1 MRDEVLSQICR
12 CANAF
17 DFQSSDWNQSIPKNQ
32 VGILVRESSA
42 YTGIED
48 GFDYECVLAQLDK
61 NSESYE
67 HAPDVAE
74 IPPSSSGVK
83 FTLVMGNEYGDRRLF
98 SHVPRPDEVSH
109 LELCTAMTSR
119 ITPEAGE
126 RVDRCNV
133 RFQRT
138 VFTLLRL
145 INPLSLT

>member
-1 MRDEVLSQICR
+1 MLHQICR

-17 DFQSSDWNQSIPKNQ
+17 DFQSSTWNQSITKDQ
-32 VGILVRESSA
+32 VGLLVRESSI

-48 GFDYECVLAQLDK
+48 GFDYECILAQIDK

-74 IPPSSSGVK
+74 IPQSSSGVK

-98 SHVPRPDEVSH
+98 SHVPRPNEVSH
-109 LELCTAMTSR
+109 LELCTAMISR
-119 ITPEAGE
+119 ITPEAGD

-138 VFTLLRL
+138 VYTLLRL

>member
-1 MRDEVLSQICR
+1 MTQIAR

-17 DFQSSDWNQSIPKNQ
+17 DFQSCAWGQSIPKSQ
-32 VGILVRESSA
+32 VGLLVRETSV

-48 GFDYECVLAQLDK
+48 SFDYECVLAQIDK

-67 HAPDVAE
+67 QAPDVAE
-74 IPPSSSGVK
+74 IPMSSSGIK
-83 FTLVMGNEYGDRRLF
+83 FTLVMGNEYGNRKLF

-109 LELCTAMTSR
+109 LELSAAMSSR
-119 ITPEAGE
+119 ITSEASE
-126 RVDRCNV
+126 RIDRCNV

-138 VFTLLRL
+138 VYTLLRL